1 MKLPLQKVV
10 FLDRDGVINRDS
22 SNYVKN
28 WSEFSFLPGSLKA
41 LKNLT
46 KNGFTLIIITNQSAI
61 RRKILSLEGLE
72 AIHRNMIETVN
83 SAGGEIK
90 DIFFCPHLPEDGCS
104 CRKPKPGLIHAAQ
117 KAYRIDLATSV
128 MVGDDAK
135 DIECARNAG
144 CGRAV
149 LVQTGKGKESEMI
162 LAEKKIFPDHLAKD
176 LYEAADWIIAHHR

>member
-1 MKLPLQKVV
+1 LKLPLQKVV

-117 KAYRIDLATSV
+117 KAYRIDLANSV
-128 MVGDDAK
+128 MVGDNAK

-144 CGRAV
+144 CGHAV
-149 LVQTGKGKESEMI
+149 LVRTGKGEESEMI
-162 LAEKKIFPDHLAKD
+162 LAEKKIFPDHVAKD
-176 LYEAADWIIAHHR
+176 LYEASDWITAHHR